1 MRFMKIFL
9 CVALI
14 FFAAIM
20 NGCGSSNE
28 EAADDA
34 NKSAPPAADQ
44 APPQEEPAPA
54 PVDVNATAVDALS
67 EDNHWIK
74 DRNSGAYLWN
84 PEPQDGESVT
94 WSGDVVREGNNLYA
108 QGRGTLTWYK
118 DGQIIQ
124 TDEGT
129 FERGKHHGQFRHTF
143 PSGNVIYSNWNH
155 GEEIAEPHLDYSDR
169 RTYSDTPDNVADAR
183 RAFINYHRAI
193 TDGNYRAA
201 YETLSI
207 AQRQRRGD
215 YNSFVNGFANTLS
228 SEVSDIDLVYAD
240 GDSCTFDYRLTARDR
255 YGNRIK
261 TQVFRGQVTMA
272 KDKGRWYVRNAKSN
286 KVDEWY
292 E

>member
-1 MRFMKIFL
+1 M
-9 CVALI
+9 
-14 FFAAIM
+14 
-20 NGCGSSNE
+20 
-28 EAADDA
+28 
-34 NKSAPPAADQ
+34 
-44 APPQEEPAPA
+44 
-54 PVDVNATAVDALS
+54 NATAVDALS

-143 PSGNVIYSNWNH
+143 PSGNVIYSNWDH

-240 GDSCTFDYRLTARDR
+240 ADSCTFDYRLTARDR